1 MTEEFKEYQK
11 QVVKN
16 AKKMAEEFQKR
27 GYRIVSGGTDTHLF
41 LVDLTPKDI
50 TGKAAEKALESCG
63 ITVNKNTIPN
73 EKRSPFVA
81 SGIRIGTPAVTTRGM
96 KEEEMEEIAGMID
109 LVLSNVIDENGTV
122 KPEVREEVSKKVR
135 ELCERFPLYRD
146 KIEGVEI

>member
-1 MTEEFKEYQK
+1 
-11 QVVKN
+11 
-16 AKKMAEEFQKR
+16 
-27 GYRIVSGGTDTHLF
+27 
-41 LVDLTPKDI
+41 VDLTPKDI